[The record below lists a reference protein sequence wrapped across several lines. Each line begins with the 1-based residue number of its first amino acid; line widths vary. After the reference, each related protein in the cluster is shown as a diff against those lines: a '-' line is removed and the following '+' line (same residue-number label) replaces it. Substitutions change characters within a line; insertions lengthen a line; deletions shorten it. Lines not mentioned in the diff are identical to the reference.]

1 MDYNPTDVA
10 QKIVDKIKKEYEE
23 LEKLNVMVLGKTGVG
38 KSTLINNMF
47 MKKIVKTGVGRPV
60 TNTIRKVEE
69 KGFPLAIYD
78 TPGLELSGE
87 NSIENLL
94 DEIKKIIEEGLDKGN
109 ISDAIHCIWYC
120 ISTASHRIEDAEVE
134 FIKEFINKTNKYNI
148 PVIIVLTQSYSKKD
162 AKELTKYIKK
172 LKLNVENIIPIL
184 AEDMEID
191 DDYTVEAYGL
201 DTLAE
206 VMNEIIPEAVKKT
219 FVSIQSKNLQLKK
232 DKAQA
237 IVATAALTA
246 AGIGASPIPFSDAV
260 VLIPT
265 QIGMLASIT
274 VTFGLP
280 IEKATIVGVL
290 SSTIGTGGATILGK
304 SVVAGLF
311 KLIPGLG
318 SIAGGVI
325 TATTASVITSAL
337 GNAYIKVLEMIYK
350 GELKIDDLSTK
361 VGKDLLVKIFKE
373 FLKIN
378 KDHADYEKD
387 NEYDGEYE

>member
-1 MDYNPTDVA
+1 MSDYNPTDVA
-10 QKIVDKIKKEYEE
+10 QKIVDKIKKEYDE

-69 KGFPLAIYD
+69 PGFPLAIYD

-94 DEIKKIIEEGLDKGN
+94 DEIKKIIEDGIEKGN
-109 ISDAIHCIWYC
+109 IADAIHCIWYC

-191 DDYTVEAYGL
+191 DDYVVEAYGL

-206 VMNEIIPEAVKKT
+206 VMNDIIPEAVKKT

-274 VTFGLP
+274 VIFGFP

-325 TATTASVITSAL
+325 TATTASIITSAL
-337 GNAYIKVLEMIYK
+337 GNSYIIVLEMIYK
-350 GELKIDDLSTK
+350 GELKIDELGTK
-361 VGKDLLVKIFKE
+361 VGKDILVKIFQDLLKLNKE
-373 FLKIN
+373 VIN
-378 KDHADYEKD
+378 
-387 NEYDGEYE
+387 

>member
-1 MDYNPTDVA
+1 
-10 QKIVDKIKKEYEE
+10 
-23 LEKLNVMVLGKTGVG
+23 
-38 KSTLINNMF
+38 

-69 KGFPLAIYD
+69 PGFPLAIYD

-94 DEIKKIIEEGLDKGN
+94 DEIKKIIEDGIEKGN
-109 ISDAIHCIWYC
+109 IADAIHCIWYC

-191 DDYTVEAYGL
+191 DDYVVEAYGL

-206 VMNEIIPEAVKKT
+206 VMNDIIPEAVKKT

-246 AGIGASPIPFSDAV
+246 AGIGASPIPCSDAV

-274 VTFGLP
+274 VIFGFP

-325 TATTASVITSAL
+325 TATTASIITSAL

-350 GELKIDDLSTK
+350 GELKIDELGTK
-361 VGKDLLVKIFKE
+361 VGKDILVKIFQDLLKLNKE
-373 FLKIN
+373 VIN
-378 KDHADYEKD
+378 
-387 NEYDGEYE
+387 